1 MWAEGEFLT
10 CHSSVIAAQGQHT
23 QPSNNNNNNNNNMVV
38 VGTII
43 ATHENGAN

>member
-23 QPSNNNNNNNNNMVV
+23 RPSNNNNNNNNIVV
-38 VGTII
+38 VGITI